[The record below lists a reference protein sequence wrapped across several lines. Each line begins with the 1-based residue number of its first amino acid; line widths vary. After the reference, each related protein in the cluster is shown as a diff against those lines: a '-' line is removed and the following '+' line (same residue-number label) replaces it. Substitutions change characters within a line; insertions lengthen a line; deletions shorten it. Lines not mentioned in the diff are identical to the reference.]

1 MALFR
6 ETADV
11 SVRPAMSED
20 DASITRVQL
29 RAWRT
34 SHAEVL
40 GAETLEGLDVAVVR
54 ERWAAA
60 ITEPPSRQHRV
71 LVACDGAQVVGV
83 AASAPVA
90 AGGAGSATDAG
101 SAAGAGSAT
110 GAGSAPDAAGGAAG
124 AGSATGGAGGA
135 PGVEILTLEVDP
147 DHQRGGHG
155 SRLLAACVD
164 LAREDGATHLQTWVL
179 QGDAARE
186 QFLASAGLG
195 PDGACRELAPSTVG
209 EGEGEATGQGRSQ
222 GGVAEHRWVAEI

>member
-6 ETADV
+6 ETTDV
-11 SVRPAMSED
+11 SVRPATAED
-20 DASITRVQL
+20 DAPITRVQL
-29 RAWRT
+29 RAWRS

-40 GAETLEGLDVAVVR
+40 GAATLEGLDVALVR

-60 ITEPPSRQHRV
+60 IAAPPSARHRV

-83 AASAPVA
+83 AASAPVEA
-90 AGGAGSATDAG
+90 AEALEEFEAGEAVEA
-101 SAAGAGSAT
+101 
-110 GAGSAPDAAGGAAG
+110 
-124 AGSATGGAGGA
+124 
-135 PGVEILTLEVDP
+135 GVEILTLEVDP

-164 LAREDGATHLQTWVL
+164 LARENGATHLQTWVL

-195 PDGACRELAPSTVG
+195 PDGARRELAPTTMG
-209 EGEGEATGQGRSQ
+209 EGADDGSI
-222 GGVAEHRWVAEI
+222 VEHRWVAEI

>member
-6 ETADV
+6 DAADV
-11 SVRPAMSED
+11 SVRPAIAED
-20 DASITRVQL
+20 DAPITRVQL
-29 RAWRT
+29 RAWRA

-40 GAETLEGLDVAVVR
+40 GAATLEALDVAVVR

-60 ITEPPSRQHRV
+60 IAEPPSPRHRV
-71 LVACDGAQVVGV
+71 LVACDGARVVGV
-83 AASAPVA
+83 AAFAPAPAGVA
-90 AGGAGSATDAG
+90 
-101 SAAGAGSAT
+101 
-110 GAGSAPDAAGGAAG
+110 DAAG
-124 AGSATGGAGGA
+124 
-135 PGVEILTLEVDP
+135 VEVLTLEVDP

-195 PDGACRELAPSTVG
+195 PDGSRRELAPSAIG
-209 EGEGEATGQGRSQ
+209 EGSPDPVVER
-222 GGVAEHRWVAEI
+222 RWAAEI